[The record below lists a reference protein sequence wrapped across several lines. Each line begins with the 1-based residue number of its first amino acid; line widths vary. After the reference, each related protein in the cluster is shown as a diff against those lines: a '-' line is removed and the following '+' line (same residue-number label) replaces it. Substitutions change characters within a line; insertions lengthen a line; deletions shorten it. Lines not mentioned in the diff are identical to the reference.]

1 MTSLCSRLFGRPRL
15 RSLSPIM
22 LIPPVLLIGAMLTDP
37 VDAADGRRKK
47 GVVRYLHTGQG
58 GLIDAAGSTDP
69 GNPRIPW
76 FKGTVP
82 PPKWA
87 TAPIP
92 LDLLIPIRYLK
103 PPARPPR
110 R

>member
-1 MTSLCSRLFGRPRL
+1 MTSPYSRLFGRPRL
-15 RSLSPIM
+15 RSLSPTM
-22 LIPPVLLIGAMLTDP
+22 LIPPLLLLGAMLTDP
-37 VDAADGRRKK
+37 VNAADERRKK
-47 GVVRYLHTGQG
+47 GVARYLHTGQG

-69 GNPRIPW
+69 GNPRFPN
-76 FKGTVP
+76 FKGTLP

>member
-1 MTSLCSRLFGRPRL
+1 MTSPDPRPFGRPRL
-15 RSLSPIM
+15 RSFSPAM
-22 LIPPVLLIGAMLTDP
+22 TIPALLLVAAVLTIPAN
-37 VDAADGRRKK
+37 AAEGRRKK

-58 GLIDAAGSTDP
+58 GLIDAGRSTDP
-69 GNPRIPW
+69 RLPN
-76 FKGTVP
+76 FKGILP

-87 TAPIP
+87 SAPIP

-103 PPARPPR
+103 PPPRPPR

>member
-1 MTSLCSRLFGRPRL
+1 MTSLYSCLFGRPRI
-15 RSLSPIM
+15 RSLSPTM
-22 LIPPVLLIGAMLTDP
+22 TIPTLLLIGALLSIP
-37 VDAADGRRKK
+37 VDAAQGRRKK
-47 GVVRYLHTGQG
+47 GFNPYLHTGQG
-58 GLIDAAGSTDP
+58 GLIDAARSTDP
-69 GNPRIPW
+69 RLPNV
-76 FKGTVP
+76 KGIVP

>member
-1 MTSLCSRLFGRPRL
+1 MDRLVTCGTSVAGIQQAEERDLAAETKETERF
-15 RSLSPIM
+15 
-22 LIPPVLLIGAMLTDP
+22 DP
-37 VDAADGRRKK
+37 VTAAEGRRKK

-58 GLIDAAGSTDP
+58 GLIDVAGSID
-69 GNPRIPW
+69 PRIPPV
-76 FKGTVP
+76 KGIIPT
-82 PPKWA
+82 PKWA
-87 TAPIP
+87 SAPIP

>member
-1 MTSLCSRLFGRPRL
+1 MTSSCSRLFGRPRL
-15 RSLSPIM
+15 RSLSPTRSIM
-22 LIPPVLLIGAMLTDP
+22 LIPALLLLGTMSFDP
-37 VDAADGRRKK
+37 VMAAEGRRKK

-58 GLIDAAGSTDP
+58 GLIDVAGSID
-69 GNPRIPW
+69 PRIPPV
-76 FKGTVP
+76 KGIIPT
-82 PPKWA
+82 PKWA
-87 TAPIP
+87 SAPIP